1 MRRRRVVVV
10 GVGVVVAAAVGHAV
24 NSGGGVDDG
33 LRYSCSTETEGA
45 AEAIIG
51 FDPESCVPMP

>member
-24 NSGGGVDDG
+24 NSDVDDG
-33 LRYSCSTETEGA
+33 LRYSCSSETEGV